1 MKRVLVVLGLL
12 LVVGAGALGVAIWI
26 VVTPTTGA
34 RIDPDR
40 PGKALVLID
49 LQEDFTGPNPKQP
62 YPESAQLIAVAN
74 QLMAAAQA
82 SGWQVF
88 LVREVVPDNWFYKL
102 LTGGTVVSGT
112 KGAEL
117 DARLARPPGSVEIE
131 KLKGD
136 AFSVPALEAKLEE
149 RRVGAVTIAG
159 IDADHCVKAT
169 VGGAR
174 NRGYAVNV
182 VREGIAVNGGQGLDK
197 IMQGYQAKGA
207 VMKTLAQAID
217 ELGGPEHLKDMPERV
232 SEKVWTAWK
241 TDW

>member
-1 MKRVLVVLGLL
+1 MKRVLIVVGLL
-12 LVVGAGALGVAIWI
+12 LVIGAGALGVAIWT
-26 VVTPTTGA
+26 VVSPTEGV
-34 RIDPDR
+34 RIGPGR

-49 LQEDFTGPNPKQP
+49 LQEDYTGPSAKQP
-62 YPESAQLIAVAN
+62 YPESAQLIASAN

-82 SGWQVF
+82 GGWQVF
-88 LVREVVPDNWFYKL
+88 LVREVVPDHWFYKL

-117 DARLARPPGSVEIE
+117 DARLARPPGSIEIE

-136 AFSVPALEAKLEE
+136 AFSVPALEAKLDE

-207 VMKTLAQAID
+207 VMKTLAQAVD
-217 ELGGPEHLKDMPERV
+217 ELDDPVQPNDLR
-232 SEKVWTAWK
+232 EK
-241 TDW
+241 